1 VIADHHNILDT
12 TELDI
17 FSVTVIAVCA
27 IVAFYV
33 KRLIDK
39 ETEQWSLNPFLV

>member
-12 TELDI
+12 TEIDI
-17 FSVTVIAVCA
+17 FFVVTIILCA
-27 IVAFYV
+27 IIGFYV

-39 ETEQWSLNPFLV
+39 EDQ